1 MIRSIEV
8 SLGAGRRWGM
18 LRITFTEKALER
30 LRYERYHHPHPR
42 VQQKMEALIL
52 KAEGIPHHAIAR
64 IVGVSENTVRSY
76 FREYVSDGIESLLTL
91 RFRRPTSDLDAHSD
105 ALEEH
110 FTTHPPTT
118 IPHACRE
125 IERIT
130 GIKRRPTQV
139 GQFLKRMGLKRL
151 RVYSVPA
158 KVDPEA
164 QETFLK

>member
-1 MIRSIEV
+1 
-8 SLGAGRRWGM
+8 M
-18 LRITFTEKALER
+18 LRIDFSDEALER

-42 VQQKMEALIL
+42 VQQKMEALLL
-52 KAEGIPHHAIAR
+52 KAEGLPHHVIAR
-64 IVGVSENTVRSY
+64 IVGVSQNTVHSY
-76 FREYVSDGIESLLTL
+76 FMEYAEQGIESLLTI
-91 RFRRPTSDLDAHSD
+91 RFRRPKSDLDDHCET
-105 ALEEH
+105 LTEY
-110 FTTHPPTT
+110 FTEHPPTS

-130 GIKRRPTQV
+130 GRHRSPTQV

-164 QETFLK
+164 QEVFLKSGT